1 MAGATPTSNTQIGQA
16 AGLKMGKATRDAF
29 GAALKDLGNEFPNL
43 VVVDGDVG
51 NSTRTEVFAKA
62 FPNRAFNVG
71 IAESNMVGVAGGL
84 AAAGKIP
91 VVSSFSCFLLCNAY
105 DQIRMCVSYPGM
117 NVKLV
122 GSHAGISIGEDGASQ
137 MAIEDLALACAL
149 PGVTVIVPA
158 DATSARKA
166 TKAMLEHKGPVYL
179 RCGRIEVP
187 EIYDAN
193 APFQIG
199 KANQLRDGKDVTIIA
214 NGLMVGIALDAAA
227 LLAKEGVNA
236 RVLDMHTVKPLDE
249 AAVTAA
255 AKETKRIVVA
265 EEHLMAGGLGSAVAS
280 VVCRTQP
287 VPMEFV
293 NVGDTYAESG
303 DPAGLLQKYGLT
315 ADAIIAAVKKVRS
328 R

>member
-1 MAGATPTSNTQIGQA
+1 MQIGQA
-16 AGLKMGKATRDAF
+16 AGLKLGKATRDAF
-29 GAALKDLGNEFPNL
+29 GVALKELGTEFPNL
-43 VVVDGDVG
+43 VTVDGDVG

-62 FPNRAFNVG
+62 FPERGFNVG

-91 VVSSFSCFLLCNAY
+91 VVSSFACFLLSNAH
-105 DQIRMCVSYPGM
+105 DQIRMCVAYPGM

-137 MAIEDLALACAL
+137 MGIEDVALACAM
-149 PGVTVIVPA
+149 PGMTVIVPS
-158 DATSARKA
+158 DAMSARKA
-166 TKAMLEHKGPVYL
+166 TRAMIEHQGPVYL
-179 RCGRIEVP
+179 RCGRIELP
-187 EIYDAN
+187 EIYAADAT
-193 APFQIG
+193 FEIG
-199 KANQLRDGKDVTIIA
+199 KANQLRDGKDLTIIA

-227 LLAKEGVNA
+227 ALASQGVHA
-236 RVLDMHTVKPLDE
+236 RVIDMHTVKPLDE
-249 AAVTAA
+249 AAIVKAA
-255 AKETKRIVVA
+255 TETGRIVVA

-280 VVCRTQP
+280 VVCRTKP

-303 DPAGLLQKYGLT
+303 DPLGLLEKYGLT
-315 ADAIIAAVKKVRS
+315 AEKIVEAAQKVRS